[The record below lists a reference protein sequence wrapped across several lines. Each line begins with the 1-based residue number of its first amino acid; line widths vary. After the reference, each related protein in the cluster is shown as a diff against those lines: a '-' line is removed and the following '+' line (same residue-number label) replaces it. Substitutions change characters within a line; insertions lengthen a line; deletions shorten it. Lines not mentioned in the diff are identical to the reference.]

1 MVPLV
6 PGVPYPQIP
15 RNFINLTAWKPVL
28 TFEAAGSTGSGDAD
42 EEPAGDDDAEIK
54 KMEAEPFA
62 PLGVSVKPFGPVGS
76 HLGP

>member
-1 MVPLV
+1 MRRMVPLV

-42 EEPAGDDDAEIK
+42 EEPAGDDDAEKK

-62 PLGVSVKPFGPVGS
+62 PLGDPVKPFGPVG
-76 HLGP
+76 G